1 MYFYYLLEVC
11 RVLNFA
17 KIRIIIEMAP
27 KKSGKMRKSA
37 KKGFEVAQKGA
48 ELMWEA
54 GTVGCVKERMGWG
67 RAKSVP

>member
-1 MYFYYLLEVC
+1 
-11 RVLNFA
+11 
-17 KIRIIIEMAP
+17 MAP

-54 GTVGCVKERMGWG
+54 GAVGCVKERMGWG
-67 RAKSVP
+67 ARKKCAIELRG